1 MVVFRLVVLGEQ
13 QFEGP
18 EGVDRKIGGWDL
30 RHGRERPYATR
41 KKACLQGLKRVLKKS
56 PHGEKAYLSG

>member
-30 RHGRERPYATR
+30 WHGRENVPTLRERRHASR
-41 KKACLQGLKRVLKKS
+41 D
-56 PHGEKAYLSG
+56 